1 MFFFDRC
8 SMWTLN
14 WILSE
19 SIRKRCHFL
28 SNIYKRT
35 LGLVT
40 LLFHCLTMY
49 TIFCSHFNL
58 YLFMQWR
65 QDTNKWIEEKWT
77 CIVSRMNFSTHN
89 MNVSS
94 TSHCSQR
101 YKNQRTPLLLSFYWC
116 FFLYLQTLKT
126 PKKEKPKGKLRKSI
140 RNPNIATSVTSTL
153 H

>member
-19 SIRKRCHFL
+19 SIRNRCPFL
-28 SNIYKRT
+28 SNIYKGT

-49 TIFCSHFNL
+49 TILSSHFNL
-58 YLFMQWR
+58 YLFMHWR
-65 QDTNKWIEEKWT
+65 QDTNKWIGEKWS
-77 CIVSRMNFSTHN
+77 CIVSRMNFSTQHQCFI
-89 MNVSS
+89 SISLQPKIQKS
-94 TSHCSQR
+94 TA
-101 YKNQRTPLLLSFYWC
+101 LLLSFYWC
-116 FFLYLQTLKT
+116 FFLYLQTSKT